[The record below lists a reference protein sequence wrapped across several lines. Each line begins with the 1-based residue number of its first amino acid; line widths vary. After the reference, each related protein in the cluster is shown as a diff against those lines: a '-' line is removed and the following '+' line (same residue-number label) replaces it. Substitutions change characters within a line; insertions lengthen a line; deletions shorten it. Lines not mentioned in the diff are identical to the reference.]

1 MKLSQKLRELREEKG
16 LTQQELATMPQLSR
30 SSIINFEKDK
40 RNPKVK
46 DLQKIAKV
54 LNVPVEK
61 LI

>member
-1 MKLSQKLRELREEKG
+1 MILEKIKEIREEQG
-16 LTQQELATMPQLSR
+16 LTQQELATMSQLSR

>member
-1 MKLSQKLRELREEKG
+1 MVLEKIKEIRKEQR
-16 LTQQELATMPQLSR
+16 LTQQELATMSQLSR